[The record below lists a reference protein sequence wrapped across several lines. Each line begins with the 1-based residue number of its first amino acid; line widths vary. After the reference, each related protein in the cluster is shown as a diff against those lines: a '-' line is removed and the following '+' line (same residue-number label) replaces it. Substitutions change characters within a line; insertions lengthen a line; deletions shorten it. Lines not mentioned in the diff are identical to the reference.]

1 MQRNGVW
8 IAAAALALAA
18 CAPKVD
24 PMSAP
29 ITPQDRIKVQ
39 IPQACE
45 VAYNNALPTVA
56 VVDFANNTS
65 FDMAAAVEHA
75 AQGTSTTTSTGASVS
90 GVGIGASPA
99 GIGVVGAEAHAERT
113 TTNFAERSQTIQRQ
127 INAKL
132 GASVAE
138 GVQSKLVEMG
148 GMKLFTRRQLKQVLE
163 EQKFQMSG
171 LVDPKTAVRIGKL
184 VGVRYIITGAVN
196 NALVKYVP
204 PSEDNSSGGGLLG
217 MLASAAAKALEGW
230 NVEVDIVLNVIDVQ
244 TGEMVF
250 SKEASGFANLGNT
263 PSFSYDLLIGGIK
276 KAAKRAVDDLQQEL
290 AQYFPL
296 RGYII
301 QLRTPEGG
309 EKRFALINLGRMQ
322 KVQPGQKFAVI
333 DFQEVEDPI
342 TGKRTC
348 DQVKLPVTLTISNQV
363 QADKAWGV
371 VEGDGLSRVKLG
383 QVVERTDIT
392 GAIF

>member
-1 MQRNGVW
+1 MVV
-8 IAAAALALAA
+8 AA

-29 ITPQDRIKVQ
+29 ISPQDRIKVQ
-39 IPQACE
+39 VPPACE
-45 VAYNNALPTVA
+45 VAYHNALPTVA

-65 FDMAAAVEHA
+65 FDMAAVVEQSK
-75 AQGTSTTTSTGASVS
+75 QGAGVSTTTGAS
-90 GVGIGASPA
+90 A
-99 GIGVVGAEAHAERT
+99 GVVGVVPGAAAGAEVHTET
-113 TTNFAERSQTIQRQ
+113 TAAAYREQASTVARK

-132 GASVAE
+132 GESVAE

-148 GMKLFTRRQLKQVLE
+148 GMKLFTRRQLKHVME

-171 LVDPKTAVRIGKL
+171 LVDPRTAVRIGKL
-184 VGVRYIITGAVN
+184 AGVRYIITGAIN

-204 PSEDNSSGGGLLG
+204 PSENQDTGGGVLG
-217 MLASAAAKALEGW
+217 ALAAAAAAAVEGW
-230 NVEVDIVLNVIDVQ
+230 NVEVDLVLNVIDVQ

-250 SKEASGFANLGNT
+250 SKEVTGYQNLGDT
-263 PSFSYDLLIGGIK
+263 PNFNYDMLISGIK
-276 KAAKRAVDDLQQEL
+276 KAAKDAVESLQQEL
-290 AQYFPL
+290 ARYFPL

-309 EKRFALINLGRMQ
+309 EQRYALINLGRQQ
-322 KVQPGQKFAVI
+322 KVQPGQEFAVI

-348 DQVKLPVTLTISNQV
+348 DQVKLPVKLTISNQV

-371 VEGDGLSRVKLG
+371 IEGDGLSRVKLG